1 MILGEQHSLY
11 GIYNNI
17 NKETLKSLAESLLL
31 QMKVFNKIPILS
43 GEIYF
48 YFLFKNIGCWFQ
60 VYLQTTQ
67 GKGSAYLYDIHF
79 WIGKDTSQV
88 SLHFTLP
95 YFQLLSCSIQFLRKV
110 IVSSFV
116 FMFLPVSL
124 FFPFVFS
131 FWF

>member
-1 MILGEQHSLY
+1 MSSATKVLEPAFQGVGQKVGTEIWRIEDFQPVPLPRPDY
-11 GIYNNI
+11 G
-17 NKETLKSLAESLLL
+17 K
-31 QMKVFNKIPILS
+31 
-43 GEIYF
+43 F
-48 YFLFKNIGCWFQ
+48 YMGDSYII
-60 VYLQTTQ
+60 LQTTQ
-67 GKGSAYLYDIHF
+67 GKGGAYLYDIHF

-95 YFQLLSCSIQFLRKV
+95 YFQLLSCSVQFLRKV